1 MQALRPILAV
11 GMALTYDFEP
21 CSTLSVPYRTPYR
34 APYRTVLCT
43 VLSVRSSSTLSHY
56 PHYPGRTVAKGGAD
70 IGSQSTYKMD
80 TYSMENLERETQAEH
95 VKDEMYSMYV
105 DTKDEEAD
113 SEEDSEDDSDS
124 DDCCSNHECGMDPDK
139 GAASAPGVVFLC
151 PWCSFSCRSPVGS
164 SNRQLLG
171 HLAGQHQEEALAADK
186 LDVKEYRTED
196 RYGAV
201 MHLMSQKV
209 RY

>member
-1 MQALRPILAV
+1 MDADMDSQ
-11 GMALTYDFEP
+11 
-21 CSTLSVPYRTPYR
+21 RTF
-34 APYRTVLCT
+34 
-43 VLSVRSSSTLSHY
+43 
-56 PHYPGRTVAKGGAD
+56 D
-70 IGSQSTYKMD
+70 
-80 TYSMENLERETQAEH
+80 MEGLLRETQAEGH
-95 VKDEMYSMYV
+95 LPDFTDVKDEMFDMYV
-105 DTKDEEAD
+105 ATKDEEAD
-113 SEEDSEDDSDS
+113 SEEDKEDDSD
-124 DDCCSNHECGMDPDK
+124 DGDCCSSEDCWMDPDEDDT
-139 GAASAPGVVFLC
+139 ATPAVVFLC

-171 HLAGQHQEEALAADK
+171 HLAGQHQEEALAATN